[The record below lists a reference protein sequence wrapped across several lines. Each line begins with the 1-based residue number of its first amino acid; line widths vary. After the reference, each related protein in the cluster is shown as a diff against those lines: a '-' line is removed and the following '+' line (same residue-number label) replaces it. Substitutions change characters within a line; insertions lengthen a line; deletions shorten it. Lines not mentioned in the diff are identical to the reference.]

1 VVFRR
6 PSDADEA
13 PWPTTRTRSPK
24 RPLHPQQCGCVTL
37 ATLIDLECQRRGLD
51 PKAADR
57 VLKAALGALRREEVA
72 REARERL
79 KRNQMRIC

>member
-1 VVFRR
+1 
-6 PSDADEA
+6 
-13 PWPTTRTRSPK
+13 
-24 RPLHPQQCGCVTL
+24 VTL